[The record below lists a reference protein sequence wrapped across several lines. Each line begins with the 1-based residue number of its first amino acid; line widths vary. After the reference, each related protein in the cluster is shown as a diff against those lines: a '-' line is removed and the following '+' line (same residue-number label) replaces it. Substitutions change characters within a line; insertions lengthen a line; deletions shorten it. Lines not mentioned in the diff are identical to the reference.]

1 MTSVNQTI
9 WLKVRLSTTQH
20 TTHNTHGEDNM
31 DPKHNTNDSLEFLG
45 LEDRLRG
52 MLTARQIVKLADGWR
67 SSRARAI
74 TDQITIDDFASE
86 RTPNLTQRDL
96 NDAIDLLEHA
106 KGYQGH
112 PEQWARQKLQ
122 TFDCDFMHWRTVQ
135 IQVIDKEIRHFETLV
150 DSIVSYWEHLLEI
163 GVFSVRDL
171 RSEVDV
177 GMILERLDAALDHG
191 SFQDYRKAEEIE
203 RYPYFVHLGALFRES
218 DRLQHE
224 QGFEDWLDEDREFY
238 GPDFEHCVTML
249 WHAAKKAEHKIRSAV
264 IDRAAIVQA
273 LRILS
278 LDQWAAMDAAALAHL
293 GEADRE
299 WLQGVLAGPEQLIR
313 S

>member
-1 MTSVNQTI
+1 MN
-9 WLKVRLSTTQH
+9 
-20 TTHNTHGEDNM
+20 
-31 DPKHNTNDSLEFLG
+31 PKHNTNDSLEFIG

-52 MLTARQIVKLADGWR
+52 MLTARQIVALADGWR
-67 SSRARAI
+67 SSRTRAL
-74 TDQITIDDFASE
+74 TDQITIDDFAAE

-106 KGYQGH
+106 KGYGGH

-122 TFDCDFMHWRTVQ
+122 TFDWHFMHLRCVQ

-150 DSIVSYWEHLLEI
+150 ECIVAYWEHLVDT
-163 GVFSVRDL
+163 GVYSVHDL

-177 GMILERLDAALDHG
+177 ALILDQLDAALQYGGAEH
-191 SFQDYRKAEEIE
+191 YRKAEEIE
-203 RYPYFVHLGALFRES
+203 RYPYDQHLSALYRES
-218 DRLQHE
+218 DRLLHE
-224 QGFEDWLDEDREFY
+224 QGFEDWLDEEREFY

-249 WHAAKKAEHKIRSAV
+249 WHAAKKAEDKIRLAV

-293 GEADRE
+293 DEADRE
-299 WLQGVLAGPEQLIR
+299 WLQGVLDGPDRLTR

>member
-1 MTSVNQTI
+1 MN
-9 WLKVRLSTTQH
+9 
-20 TTHNTHGEDNM
+20 
-31 DPKHNTNDSLEFLG
+31 PKHNTNDSLEFIG

-67 SSRARAI
+67 SSRTRAI
-74 TDQITIDDFASE
+74 TDQITIDDFAAE

-96 NDAIDLLEHA
+96 NDAIESLWHA
-106 KGYQGH
+106 TSYGGH

-122 TFDCDFMHWRTVQ
+122 TFDWHFMHFRCVQ
-135 IQVIDKEIRHFETLV
+135 IQVIDKEIRNFNRLV
-150 DSIVSYWEHLLEI
+150 ECIVRYWEHLVET
-163 GVFSVRDL
+163 GVYSVRDL

-177 GMILERLDAALDHG
+177 GLILERLDGAFQHSSAHHTGKGWEEYEKHLSAL
-191 SFQDYRKAEEIE
+191 Y
-203 RYPYFVHLGALFRES
+203 RES
-218 DRLQHE
+218 DRLLHE
-224 QGFEDWLDEDREFY
+224 QGFEDWLDEEREFY

-249 WHAAKKAEHKIRSAV
+249 WHAAKKAEDKIRLAV

-293 GEADRE
+293 DEADRE
-299 WLQGVLAGPEQLIR
+299 WLQGVLDGPERLRQG
-313 S
+313 